1 MAEKSSLSSSLNKIR
16 DSVII
21 SQPLAIPAAF
31 VRRSSVI
38 FWLWGICAMAADGL
52 IVVPSSYGP
61 KETMD
66 RLVTEVTARG
76 LTIFARKI
84 TLQAPR
90 KEAFP

>member
-1 MAEKSSLSSSLNKIR
+1 MAEKSSLSSSLNKIP

-21 SQPLAIPAAF
+21 SHPSLSQLRFRATLIG
-31 VRRSSVI
+31 I

>member
-1 MAEKSSLSSSLNKIR
+1 
-16 DSVII
+16 
-21 SQPLAIPAAF
+21 
-31 VRRSSVI
+31 
-38 FWLWGICAMAADGL
+38 MAADGL
-52 IVVPSSYGP
+52 IMVPSSYGP

>member
-1 MAEKSSLSSSLNKIR
+1 MPAS
-16 DSVII
+16 DSQSIVE
-21 SQPLAIPAAF
+21 
-31 VRRSSVI
+31 
-38 FWLWGICAMAADGL
+38 GL
-52 IVVPSSYGP
+52 TTIPSSFDP

-66 RLVTEVTARG
+66 RLVTEVTAKG